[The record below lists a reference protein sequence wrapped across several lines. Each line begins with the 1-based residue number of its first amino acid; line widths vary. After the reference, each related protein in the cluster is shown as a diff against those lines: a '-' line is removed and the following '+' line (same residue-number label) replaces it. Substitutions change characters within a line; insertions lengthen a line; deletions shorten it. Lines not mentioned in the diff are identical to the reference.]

1 MVSESLAYEAG
12 SRRSA
17 RQNPSCIRMGVFVL
31 SAIMWSYGAAQADAD
46 RRVLTVTDSMTPFM
60 IGVQDF
66 GNMAVLPV
74 PDSDLPQD
82 GQSGTGSPDP
92 GAVLS
97 SPDPETHHLPVI
109 RRSLSLTSGDE
120 EQYRIA
126 LAPRRVGS
134 TIKRQDI
141 NEYFVDPPETKG
153 ETLNLRDVIQYTL
166 KNSPEIA
173 IARFQADDAHHAI
186 RSARAPLRPQVDL
199 AGASGIEGVRFEGK
213 PRVSLLQRSEAS
225 IRVSQTLLDF
235 GRGQQAVKRAKSL
248 YQSQLLRSDDVTDD
262 VVFSAVTAYLNLLG
276 AEQLVASSE
285 KNVRAHERIAA
296 LVDKS
301 YRAGNLSEA
310 ETKRAQTRLDRARTN
325 AIDFEN
331 ARERAMNEFRRA
343 TGLDPTSLVEPD
355 LDTEA
360 AYALTEA
367 TVDKFLQ
374 DNPALQ
380 AALRDIN
387 SLEHQIKG
395 VSRTNLPEISMQVAG
410 ALKENVLGNETWTN
424 DARAM
429 VAATWTAYD
438 GGAANARKRQLL
450 ARKREAE
457 ATLQKVRIEL
467 RQDARNIISVLT
479 TSRDKR
485 NIFEEQVESS
495 ERVVELYEKQ
505 FEAGRRSL
513 LELLDA
519 QADLASAREENIA
532 TKYENLAAAIGSL
545 RVQNKLIPSLVEQLN
560 LPLPE

>member
-1 MVSESLAYEAG
+1 MSEILAYDPG
-12 SRRSA
+12 GRRSA
-17 RQNPSCIRMGVFVL
+17 RQHPPCIRMGLVAL
-31 SAIMWSYGAAQADAD
+31 SSILLFGGVAQADAD
-46 RRVLTVTDSMTPFM
+46 RRVLTVVDSMTPFM

-66 GNMAVLPV
+66 GDIAVAPVAESELPKE
-74 PDSDLPQD
+74 SAT
-82 GQSGTGSPDP
+82 GTGTPDP
-92 GAVLS
+92 ETVLS
-97 SPDPETHHLPVI
+97 SPDVENYHLPVI

-126 LAPRRVGS
+126 LSPRRVGS

-153 ETLNLRDVIQYTL
+153 ETLNLRDVILYTL

-173 IARFQADDAHHAI
+173 IARYQTDDAHHAI
-186 RSARAPLRPQVDL
+186 RSARAPLRPQVEL
-199 AGASGIEGVRFEGK
+199 AGASGLEGVRFEGK

-235 GRGQQAVKRAKSL
+235 GRGEQAVKRAKSL

-276 AEQLVASSE
+276 AEQLIVSSE
-285 KNVRAHERIAA
+285 ENVRAHERIAA

-301 YRAGNLSEA
+301 FRAGNLSEA

-331 ARERAMNEFRRA
+331 RRERAMNEFRRA
-343 TGLDPTSLVEPD
+343 TGLDPTSLAEPE
-355 LDTEA
+355 LDTAA
-360 AYALTEA
+360 AYILNEA
-367 TVDKFLQ
+367 TVDQFLQ
-374 DNPALQ
+374 ENPALQ

-395 VSRTNLPEISMQVAG
+395 VARTNLPEVSMQVAG
-410 ALKENVLGNETWTN
+410 AIKENVLGNATWTN

-485 NIFEEQVESS
+485 NIFEEQVKSS

-532 TKYENLAAAIGSL
+532 TKYENLAAAVGSL
-545 RVQNKLIPSLVEQLN
+545 RVQNKLIPSLAEQLN